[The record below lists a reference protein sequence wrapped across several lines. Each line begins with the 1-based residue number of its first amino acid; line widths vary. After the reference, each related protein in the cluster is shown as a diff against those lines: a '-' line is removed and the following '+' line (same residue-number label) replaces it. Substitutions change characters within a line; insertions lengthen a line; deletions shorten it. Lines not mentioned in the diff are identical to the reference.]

1 MERKTVVYKGLEF
14 IPVFFDDTSLTSP
27 EYFQISEFPLR
38 LTAGKNLFKLRGNP
52 NNLKTGGALGIEVL
66 DYNGDPIY
74 SEVVNYIDEDKSR
87 VIAIYIYDDT
97 SPGDCTI
104 TLVAE
109 SVTIENKPVPV
120 EWQDKVNVRWTRTVP
135 VNPMVANVSEIIF
148 EKLPVVVVKEQIGV
162 QLDRHY
168 ATTQF
173 PIYTTGKVRF
183 FSANN
188 QPAIELTGG
197 EFKSDMQSGTITV
210 ASPVNP
216 SPTPAYPISTS
227 RYVSTIKKILTPTT
241 ALLDQPYTVYSS
253 QSIFPHTF
261 NSFDDSTYSIS
272 YEATPIYSETE
283 NSQSFAYIQIE
294 GLEPATGDIS
304 RTKIYTNNN
313 GTIGTWDL
321 VNDIELEQTEIF
333 VPSTASLLPD
343 ISIGT
348 FVTQSTV
355 DTYWEGHSY
364 LGNTESTPPTLTWT
378 TASLD
383 RAVLIDSGIDITAN
397 NRVLTFQTKNAF
409 NGVFIADSFYK
420 ITLDALGT
428 RSSVSNN
435 NDPVISIYMSGSAY
449 DFDTTDLFNQE
460 LPVKLGKRI
469 GELRV
474 TTDSQ
479 RFDDV
484 VFNFKTDNSGHGAL
498 IFVVESG
505 QWQIS
510 DVRTTTDNDVGY
522 TPNYTRIKTFIETTH
537 KIDNQISFKVEYY
550 NIDGVASNHV
560 TYVYAKDWEG
570 GNRYVDGDYSM
581 LTGSLYVADSL
592 NSGIAIT
599 GNANTGFIRS
609 LGYQGFASGAPGFLL
624 WSGSALQGQNTKGGV
639 PYSGVGLELYADSDN
654 YFRYSTADSSLDVHT
669 KTFFL
674 GDLATQFISG
684 SAGNL
689 QISSSG
695 FHLTAAGNV
704 TASSFIAVQGSTVLF
719 DSNNEFID
727 GLNVGRV
734 VYFDD
739 TEYSVSIA
747 SLPDNA
753 TPTTTTGS
761 AVAGPS
767 FHMFILP
774 GETRMQLS
782 YTYEINRTDAIAG
795 NKTFYLHSF
804 IANSITGSY
813 SGSSK
818 YGLFDTQ
825 SSLGGGASIDFAPP
839 LTLKS
844 GANNRN
850 ITIAAIE
857 DRQGYYVLIHT
868 TLSISNTTGATGT
881 IKLKNFVFRTSRV
894 VGSSTSAPAAPV
906 GIEIP

>member
-1 MERKTVVYKGLEF
+1 MKRKTAVKQNLEN
-14 IPVFFDDTSLTSP
+14 IPVYIEDASLLST
-27 EYFQISEFPLR
+27 EYFQISEFPTR
-38 LTAGKNLFKLRGNP
+38 LTAGKNLIKLRGNP
-52 NNLKTGGALGIEVL
+52 NSLKIGSDVRIEVL

-74 SEVVNYIDEDKSR
+74 AEIINYIDEDKSR
-87 VIAIYIYDDT
+87 VVSIYIYEDT
-97 SPGDCTI
+97 SPGDATI
-104 TLVAE
+104 IIIGE
-109 SVTIENKPVPV
+109 SSNVPIEWKNKI
-120 EWQDKVNVRWTRTVP
+120 NLRWTRTIP
-135 VNPMVANVSEIIF
+135 VNPIAPNVSEIIF
-148 EKLPVVVVKEQIGV
+148 EQDPTIVIQEQVGV
-162 QLDRHY
+162 QLDRSY
-168 ATTQF
+168 LISQF
-173 PIYTTGKVRF
+173 PQYSTGTIEYQYQNKT
-183 FSANN
+183 
-188 QPAIELTGG
+188 PIAILNSGK
-197 EFKSDMQSGTITV
+197 FISDMVGGTLTV
-210 ASPVNP
+210 TSPQNL
-216 SPTPAYPISTS
+216 SPTPLNNISNTT
-227 RYVSTIKKILTPTT
+227 YTTTIKKILSDHSAILNTP
-241 ALLDQPYTVYSS
+241 YIGYSS
-253 QSIFPHTF
+253 QSLSQHTYT
-261 NSFDDSTYSIS
+261 SFSPSSYTIDYEETPTYVP
-272 YEATPIYSETE
+272 TQ
-283 NSQSFAYIQIE
+283 NSQSFALVEIK
-294 GLEPATGDIS
+294 GLEPATGDVS
-304 RTKIYTNNN
+304 RIKVYASGK
-313 GTIGTWDL
+313 GTVGTWEL
-321 VNDIELEQTEIF
+321 TNDIELSETEIF
-333 VPSTASLLPD
+333 VPNTSSVDPYT
-343 ISIGT
+343 SIGLFT
-348 FVTQSTV
+348 SQSII
-355 DTYWEGHSY
+355 DLYWEGHTY
-364 LGNTESTPPTLTWT
+364 LGKSEVAAPTLIYT
-378 TASLD
+378 TASINN
-383 RAVLIDSGIDITAN
+383 AALISSSIDITN
-397 NRVLTFQTKNAF
+397 KNAVHIF
-409 NGVFIADSFYK
+409 QITSSFAGEFIQNSQYK
-420 ITLDALGT
+420 ITFDAYAQKSNT
-428 RSSVSNN
+428 SSNN
-435 NDPVISIYMSGSAY
+435 SPEIYVYASGSAFNY
-449 DFDTTDLFNQE
+449 NVTDYYNQE
-460 LPVKLGKRI
+460 LPINLGKRI
-469 GELRV
+469 GELTVNANSARV
-474 TTDSQ
+474 
-479 RFDDV
+479 DDYEI
-484 VFNFKTDNSGHGAL
+484 NFKADKTGNGVL
-498 IFVVESG
+498 IFVINAG
-505 QWQIS
+505 QWQLS
-510 DVRTTTDNDVGY
+510 DIRTTTDNDPGY
-522 TPNYTRIKTFIETTH
+522 TPNYTRIRTEVPTKH
-537 KIDNQISFKVEYY
+537 KSANQLAFKIEYY
-550 NIDGVASNHV
+550 NVAGARSKLISFNYDN
-560 TYVYAKDWEG
+560 TWQG
-570 GNRYVDGDYSM
+570 GNRYIDGDYSL

-592 NSGIAIT
+592 NSGVAIS
-599 GNANTGFIRS
+599 GYANAGFVRS
-609 LGYQGFASGAPGFLL
+609 LGYDGFETGNPGFLL

-894 VGSSTSAPAAPV
+894 VGSSISAPAAPV
-906 GIEIP
+906 GPEI